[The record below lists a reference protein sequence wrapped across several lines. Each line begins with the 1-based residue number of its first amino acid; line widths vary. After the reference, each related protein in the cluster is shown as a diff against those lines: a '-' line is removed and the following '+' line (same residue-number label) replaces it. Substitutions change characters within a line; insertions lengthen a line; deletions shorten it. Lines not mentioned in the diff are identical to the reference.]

1 MERLQL
7 YISKSLRGFKTLTE
21 INGTESTRR
30 HVRDLRLALE
40 AVTYDSTEKCVF
52 YLMQYVE
59 GATFFTILRT
69 IPDKPLDHLAAT
81 IAVPERL
88 LVSADDLYKI
98 IREVTRKVSNPGMN
112 ADDIAQL
119 RALLAREYP
128 AKADDARQVPSE
140 GRLFA
145 CRSFGGDTGLTL
157 RDFLGD
163 NLYQPMFIPYAGV
176 LLADASLPFRLSG
189 TDLSDMPLS
198 KVVTLLPP
206 ERVPDYVPHVFHR
219 VFDRPFKVALGS
231 EVEVVWRRPGFE
243 ELVSRIT
250 VDADG
255 LRPQTPA
262 TDDTRKAISPASF
275 FVTSRSSN
283 DRLQQVCIRV
293 NGREITERHSF
304 TRAELEN
311 ADVSITAPGYYP
323 YSGRLDLVSTTQA
336 LIELAER
343 PKSSSAA
350 ATADPEMMRQAAKA
364 TRLMDSGYDRGADG
378 KKWWMKLMLMLG
390 GVVLALG
397 LCMLLIPDLF
407 GDSSSEPV
415 LHETTQA
422 DTVLP
427 SASIAAMRMEAE
439 AGTEPAAKD
448 AAATEQAQPAAKP
461 AADPVKDAA
470 AAVEFLDGNS
480 TKGWWR
486 QADLAKY
493 PELKGLY
500 DDLNNFNFDALINSW
515 PKKLPS
521 SKWIADIAR
530 HAGEAQRKKLDPKSG
545 SHSPVYTG
553 SGKIHRREYINWVN
567 RRQD

>member
-7 YISKSLRGFKTLTE
+7 YISKSLRGFKTLTD

-30 HVRDLRLALE
+30 HVRDLRVALE
-40 AVTYDSTEKCVF
+40 SVAYDSAEKCVF
-52 YLMQYVE
+52 YLIQYVE

-119 RALLAREYP
+119 RALLAKEYP
-128 AKADDARQVPSE
+128 AKADDAVQVPSE

-157 RDFLGD
+157 RDFLGE

-176 LLADASLPFRLSG
+176 LLVDATLPFRLTG
-189 TDLSDMPLS
+189 TDLSDRPLS
-198 KVVTLLPP
+198 KVVTFLPP
-206 ERVPDYVPHVFHR
+206 EHVPDYVPHVFHR

-255 LRPQTPA
+255 MCPETPA
-262 TDDTRKAISPASF
+262 TDDTRKVISPVSF

-283 DRLQQVCIRV
+283 DRLEQVCIRV

-311 ADVSITAPGYYP
+311 AEVSITSPGYYP
-323 YSGRLDLVSTTQA
+323 YNGRLDLASTTQA
-336 LIELAER
+336 LIELSER
-343 PKSSSAA
+343 PKNSNAT

-364 TRLMDSGYDRGADG
+364 TRLMDSKYDSSADG
-378 KKWWMKLMLMLG
+378 KKWWMKLLLVFG
-390 GVVLALG
+390 GVVMALG
-397 LCMLLIPDLF
+397 LCMLLIPSLF
-407 GDSSSEPV
+407 FSSSSEPV
-415 LHETTQA
+415 VAESTEA
-422 DTVLP
+422 DTVVP

-439 AGTEPAAKD
+439 ARTQPSDK
-448 AAATEQAQPAAKP
+448 AAANEQAQHAAEPAP
-461 AADPVKDAA
+461 AEANDA

-480 TKGWWR
+480 TKGWWS

-567 RRQD
+567 RRQN

>member
-30 HVRDLRLALE
+30 HVRDLRPALE
-40 AVTYDSTEKCVF
+40 SVTYDSTEKCVF
-52 YLMQYVE
+52 YLIQYVE

-176 LLADASLPFRLSG
+176 LLVDATLPFRLTG
-189 TDLSDMPLS
+189 TDLSDRPLS
-198 KVVTLLPP
+198 KVVTFLPP
-206 ERVPDYVPHVFHR
+206 EHVPDYVPHVFHH

-231 EVEVVWRRPGFE
+231 EVEVVWRRSGFE

-255 LRPQTPA
+255 MRPETPA
-262 TDDTRKAISPASF
+262 TDDTRKVISPVSF

-283 DRLQQVCIRV
+283 DRLEQVCIRV

-311 ADVSITAPGYYP
+311 AEVSITSPGYYP
-323 YSGRLDLVSTTQA
+323 YNGRLDLASTTQA
-336 LIELAER
+336 LIELSER
-343 PKSSSAA
+343 PKNSNAT

-364 TRLMDSGYDRGADG
+364 TRLMDSKYDSSADG
-378 KKWWMKLMLMLG
+378 KKWWMKLLLVFG
-390 GVVLALG
+390 GVVMALG
-397 LCMLLIPDLF
+397 LCMLLIPSLF
-407 GDSSSEPV
+407 FSSSSEPV
-415 LHETTQA
+415 VAESTEA
-422 DTVLP
+422 DTVVP

-439 AGTEPAAKD
+439 ARTQPSDK
-448 AAATEQAQPAAKP
+448 AAANEQAQPAAEP
-461 AADPVKDAA
+461 APAEANDA

-480 TKGWWR
+480 TKGWWS

-567 RRQD
+567 RRQN

>member
-7 YISKSLRGFKTLTE
+7 YISKSLRGFKTLTD
-21 INGTESTRR
+21 INGTDSTRR
-30 HVRDLRLALE
+30 HVRDLRVALE
-40 AVTYDSTEKCVF
+40 SVAYDSAEKCVF
-52 YLMQYVE
+52 YLIQYVE

-119 RALLAREYP
+119 RALLAKEYP
-128 AKADDARQVPSE
+128 AKADDAVQVPSE

-157 RDFLGD
+157 RDFLGE

-176 LLADASLPFRLSG
+176 LLVDATLPFRLTG
-189 TDLSDMPLS
+189 TDLSDRPLS
-198 KVVTLLPP
+198 KVVTFLPP
-206 ERVPDYVPHVFHR
+206 EHVPDYVPHVFHH

-231 EVEVVWRRPGFE
+231 EVEVVWRRSGFE

-255 LRPQTPA
+255 MRPETPA
-262 TDDTRKAISPASF
+262 TDDTRKVISPVSF

-283 DRLQQVCIRV
+283 DRLEQVCIRV

-311 ADVSITAPGYYP
+311 AEVSITSPGYYP
-323 YSGRLDLVSTTQA
+323 YNGRLDLASTTQA
-336 LIELAER
+336 LIELSER
-343 PKSSSAA
+343 PKNSNAT

-364 TRLMDSGYDRGADG
+364 TRLMDSKYDSSADG
-378 KKWWMKLMLMLG
+378 KKWWMKLLLVFG
-390 GVVLALG
+390 GVVMALG
-397 LCMLLIPDLF
+397 LCMLLIPSLF
-407 GDSSSEPV
+407 FSSSSEPV
-415 LHETTQA
+415 VAESTEA
-422 DTVLP
+422 DTVVP

-439 AGTEPAAKD
+439 ARTQPSDK
-448 AAATEQAQPAAKP
+448 AAANEQAQHAAEPAP
-461 AADPVKDAA
+461 AEANDA

-480 TKGWWR
+480 TKGWWS

-567 RRQD
+567 RRQN

>member
-7 YISKSLRGFKTLTE
+7 YISKSLRGFKTLTD
-21 INGTESTRR
+21 INGTDSTRR
-30 HVRDLRLALE
+30 HVRDLRVALE
-40 AVTYDSTEKCVF
+40 SVAYDSAEKCVF
-52 YLMQYVE
+52 YLIQYVE

-119 RALLAREYP
+119 RALLAKEYP
-128 AKADDARQVPSE
+128 AKADDAVQVPSE

-157 RDFLGD
+157 RDFLGE

-176 LLADASLPFRLSG
+176 LLVDATLPFRLTG
-189 TDLSDMPLS
+189 TDLSDRPLS
-198 KVVTLLPP
+198 KVVTFLPP
-206 ERVPDYVPHVFHR
+206 EHVPDYVPHVFHR

-231 EVEVVWRRPGFE
+231 EVEVVWRRSGFE

-255 LRPQTPA
+255 MCPETPA
-262 TDDTRKAISPASF
+262 TDDTRKVISPVSF

-283 DRLQQVCIRV
+283 DRLEQVCIRV

-311 ADVSITAPGYYP
+311 AEVSITSPGYYP
-323 YSGRLDLVSTTQA
+323 YNGRLDLASTTQA
-336 LIELAER
+336 LIELSER
-343 PKSSSAA
+343 PKNSNAT

-364 TRLMDSGYDRGADG
+364 TRLMDSKYDSSADG
-378 KKWWMKLMLMLG
+378 KKWWMKLLLVFG
-390 GVVLALG
+390 GVVMALG
-397 LCMLLIPDLF
+397 LCMLLIPSLF
-407 GDSSSEPV
+407 FSSSSEPV
-415 LHETTQA
+415 VAESTEA
-422 DTVLP
+422 DTVVP

-439 AGTEPAAKD
+439 ARTQPSDK
-448 AAATEQAQPAAKP
+448 AAANEQAQPAAEP
-461 AADPVKDAA
+461 APAEANDA

-480 TKGWWR
+480 TKGWWS

-567 RRQD
+567 RRQN

>member
-7 YISKSLRGFKTLTE
+7 YISKSLRGFKTLTD
-21 INGTESTRR
+21 INGTDSTRR
-30 HVRDLRLALE
+30 HVRDLRVALE
-40 AVTYDSTEKCVF
+40 SVAYDSAEKCVF
-52 YLMQYVE
+52 YLIQYVE

-119 RALLAREYP
+119 RALLAKEYP
-128 AKADDARQVPSE
+128 AKADDAVQVPSE

-157 RDFLGD
+157 RDFLGE

-176 LLADASLPFRLSG
+176 LLVDATLPFRLTG
-189 TDLSDMPLS
+189 TDLSDRPLS
-198 KVVTLLPP
+198 KVVTFLPP
-206 ERVPDYVPHVFHR
+206 EHVPDYVPHVFHH

-231 EVEVVWRRPGFE
+231 EVEVVWRRSGFE

-255 LRPQTPA
+255 MRPETPA
-262 TDDTRKAISPASF
+262 TDDTRKVISPVSF

-283 DRLQQVCIRV
+283 DRLEQVCIRV

-311 ADVSITAPGYYP
+311 AEVSITSPGYYP
-323 YSGRLDLVSTTQA
+323 YNGRLDLASTTQA
-336 LIELAER
+336 LIELSER
-343 PKSSSAA
+343 PKNSNAT

-364 TRLMDSGYDRGADG
+364 TRLMDSKYDSSADG
-378 KKWWMKLMLMLG
+378 KKWWMKLLLVFG
-390 GVVLALG
+390 GVVMALG
-397 LCMLLIPDLF
+397 LCMLLIPSLF
-407 GDSSSEPV
+407 FSSSSEPV
-415 LHETTQA
+415 VAESTEAET
-422 DTVLP
+422 VVP

-439 AGTEPAAKD
+439 ARTQPSDK
-448 AAATEQAQPAAKP
+448 AAANEQAQHAAEPAP
-461 AADPVKDAA
+461 AEANDA

-480 TKGWWR
+480 TKGWWS

-567 RRQD
+567 RRQN

>member
-7 YISKSLRGFKTLTE
+7 YISKSLRGFKTLTD
-21 INGTESTRR
+21 INGTDSTRR
-30 HVRDLRLALE
+30 HVRDLRVALE
-40 AVTYDSTEKCVF
+40 SVAYDSAEKCVF
-52 YLMQYVE
+52 YLIQYVE

-119 RALLAREYP
+119 RALLAKEYP
-128 AKADDARQVPSE
+128 AKADDAVQVPSE

-157 RDFLGD
+157 RDFLGE

-176 LLADASLPFRLSG
+176 LLVDATLPFRLTG
-189 TDLSDMPLS
+189 TDLSDRPLS
-198 KVVTLLPP
+198 KVVTFLPP
-206 ERVPDYVPHVFHR
+206 EHVPDYVPHVFHH

-231 EVEVVWRRPGFE
+231 EVEVVWRRSGFE

-255 LRPQTPA
+255 MRPETPA
-262 TDDTRKAISPASF
+262 TDDTRKVISPVSF

-283 DRLQQVCIRV
+283 DRLEQVCIRV

-311 ADVSITAPGYYP
+311 AEVSITSPGYYP
-323 YSGRLDLVSTTQA
+323 YNGRLDLASTTQA
-336 LIELAER
+336 LIELSER
-343 PKSSSAA
+343 PKNSNAT

-364 TRLMDSGYDRGADG
+364 TRLMDSKYDSSADG
-378 KKWWMKLMLMLG
+378 KKWWMKLLLVFG
-390 GVVLALG
+390 GVVMALG
-397 LCMLLIPDLF
+397 LCMLLIPSLF
-407 GDSSSEPV
+407 FSSSSEPV
-415 LHETTQA
+415 VAESTEA
-422 DTVLP
+422 DTVVP

-439 AGTEPAAKD
+439 ARTQPSDK
-448 AAATEQAQPAAKP
+448 AAANEQAQPAAEP
-461 AADPVKDAA
+461 APAEANDA

-480 TKGWWR
+480 TKGWWS

-567 RRQD
+567 RRQN

>member
-7 YISKSLRGFKTLTE
+7 YISKSLRGFKTLTD

-30 HVRDLRLALE
+30 HVRDLRVALE
-40 AVTYDSTEKCVF
+40 SVAYDSAEKCVF
-52 YLMQYVE
+52 YLIQYVE

-119 RALLAREYP
+119 RALLAKEYP
-128 AKADDARQVPSE
+128 VKADDAVQVPSE

-157 RDFLGD
+157 RDFLGE

-176 LLADASLPFRLSG
+176 LLVDATLPFRLTG
-189 TDLSDMPLS
+189 TDLSDRPLS
-198 KVVTLLPP
+198 KVVTFLPP
-206 ERVPDYVPHVFHR
+206 EHVPDYVPHVFHR

-255 LRPQTPA
+255 MRPETPA
-262 TDDTRKAISPASF
+262 TDDTRKVISPVSF

-283 DRLQQVCIRV
+283 DRLEQVCIRV

-311 ADVSITAPGYYP
+311 AEVSITSPGYYP
-323 YSGRLDLVSTTQA
+323 YNGRLDLASTTQA
-336 LIELAER
+336 LIELSER
-343 PKSSSAA
+343 PKNSNAT

-364 TRLMDSGYDRGADG
+364 TRLMDSKYDSSADG
-378 KKWWMKLMLMLG
+378 KKWWMKLLLVFG
-390 GVVLALG
+390 GVVMALG
-397 LCMLLIPDLF
+397 LCILLIPSLF
-407 GDSSSEPV
+407 FSSSSEPV
-415 LHETTQA
+415 VAESTEA
-422 DTVLP
+422 DTVVP

-439 AGTEPAAKD
+439 ARTQPSDK
-448 AAATEQAQPAAKP
+448 AAAANEQAQPAAEP
-461 AADPVKDAA
+461 AAAEANDA

-480 TKGWWR
+480 TKGWWS

-567 RRQD
+567 RRQN

>member
-7 YISKSLRGFKTLTE
+7 YISKSLRGFKTLTD
-21 INGTESTRR
+21 INGTDSTRR
-30 HVRDLRLALE
+30 HVRDLRVALE
-40 AVTYDSTEKCVF
+40 SVAYDSAEKCVF
-52 YLMQYVE
+52 YLIQYVE

-119 RALLAREYP
+119 RALLAKEYP
-128 AKADDARQVPSE
+128 AKADDAVQVPSE

-157 RDFLGD
+157 RDFLGE

-176 LLADASLPFRLSG
+176 LLVDATLPFRLTG
-189 TDLSDMPLS
+189 TDLSDRPLS
-198 KVVTLLPP
+198 KVVTVLPP
-206 ERVPDYVPHVFHR
+206 EHVPDYVPHVFHH

-231 EVEVVWRRPGFE
+231 EVEVVWRRSGFE

-255 LRPQTPA
+255 MRPETPA
-262 TDDTRKAISPASF
+262 TDDTRKVISPVSF

-283 DRLQQVCIRV
+283 DRLEQVCIRV

-311 ADVSITAPGYYP
+311 AEVSITSPGYYP
-323 YSGRLDLVSTTQA
+323 YNGRLDLASTTQA
-336 LIELAER
+336 LIELSER
-343 PKSSSAA
+343 PKNSNAT

-364 TRLMDSGYDRGADG
+364 TRLMDSKYDSSADG
-378 KKWWMKLMLMLG
+378 KKWWMKLLLVFG
-390 GVVLALG
+390 GVVMALG
-397 LCMLLIPDLF
+397 LCMLLIPSLF
-407 GDSSSEPV
+407 FSSSSEPV
-415 LHETTQA
+415 VAESTEA
-422 DTVLP
+422 DTVVP

-439 AGTEPAAKD
+439 ARTQPSDK
-448 AAATEQAQPAAKP
+448 AAANEQAQHAAEPAP
-461 AADPVKDAA
+461 AEANDA

-480 TKGWWR
+480 TKGWWS

-567 RRQD
+567 RRQN

>member
-7 YISKSLRGFKTLTE
+7 YISKSLRGFKTLTD

-30 HVRDLRLALE
+30 HVRDLRVALE
-40 AVTYDSTEKCVF
+40 SVAYDSAEKCVF
-52 YLMQYVE
+52 YLIQYVE

-119 RALLAREYP
+119 RALLAKEYP
-128 AKADDARQVPSE
+128 AKADDAVQVPSE

-157 RDFLGD
+157 RDFLGE

-176 LLADASLPFRLSG
+176 LLVDATLPFRLTG
-189 TDLSDMPLS
+189 TDLSDRPLS
-198 KVVTLLPP
+198 KVVTFLPP
-206 ERVPDYVPHVFHR
+206 EHVPDYVPHVFHH

-231 EVEVVWRRPGFE
+231 EVEVVWRRSGFE

-255 LRPQTPA
+255 MRPETPA
-262 TDDTRKAISPASF
+262 TDDTRKVISPVSF

-283 DRLQQVCIRV
+283 DRLEQVCIRV

-311 ADVSITAPGYYP
+311 AEVSITSPGYYP
-323 YSGRLDLVSTTQA
+323 YNGRLDLASTTQA
-336 LIELAER
+336 LIELSER
-343 PKSSSAA
+343 PKNSNAT

-364 TRLMDSGYDRGADG
+364 TRLMDSKYDSSADG
-378 KKWWMKLMLMLG
+378 KKWWMKLLLVFG
-390 GVVLALG
+390 GVVMALG
-397 LCMLLIPDLF
+397 LCMLLIPSLF
-407 GDSSSEPV
+407 FSSSSEPV
-415 LHETTQA
+415 VAESTEA
-422 DTVLP
+422 DTVVP

-439 AGTEPAAKD
+439 ARTQPSDK
-448 AAATEQAQPAAKP
+448 AAANEQAQPAAEP
-461 AADPVKDAA
+461 APAEANDA

-480 TKGWWR
+480 TKGWWS

-567 RRQD
+567 RRQN